1 MTGWVKR
8 AKTKRTAAALIFGPS
23 QQLSAMT
30 TNHRIGLLVVCRL
43 KSMILKRVM
52 TMITGIISLTSSTL
66 QADNIQHCVI
76 MYTAILLIKRD
87 TKTVPHVLSSYQ
99 KDNAFALLCQPIFTD
114 RVTNHIRRT
123 PKKHKVVPIGSCFL
137 PVPHK

>member
-8 AKTKRTAAALIFGPS
+8 AKTKRTAATFIIRPS

-30 TNHRIGLLVVCRL
+30 TNHRIGLLVICRL
-43 KSMILKRVM
+43 KGMVLKRVM
-52 TMITGIISLTSSTL
+52 TMITGIISLTTGTL

-76 MYTAILLIKRD
+76 MHTAILLIKPY

-99 KDNAFALLCQPIFTD
+99 KDNAFALFCQPIFTN

-123 PKKHKVVPIGSCFL
+123 PKKHRVVLIGGCFL
-137 PVPHK
+137 PAPHQ